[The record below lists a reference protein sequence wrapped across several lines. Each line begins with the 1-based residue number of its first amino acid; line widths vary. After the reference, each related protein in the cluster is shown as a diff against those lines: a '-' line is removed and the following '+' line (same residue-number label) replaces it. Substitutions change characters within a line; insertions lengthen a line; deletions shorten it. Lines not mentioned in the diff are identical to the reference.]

1 MNFII
6 LGDKFQKRR
15 KTKGCPG
22 LFRLD
27 KETII
32 EHQYKTITKN
42 FINPNIVYIYGF
54 DAKRLVSF
62 IDETDSL
69 SNKIALVHNSFHHV
83 YNYAYSLYL
92 AKDYLNKDTFIL
104 FGDSVID
111 KNFFKYIDTHK
122 GSQIVI
128 TNKKTGSL
136 GCVIQNRF
144 IQNIFYDL
152 DNHIE
157 EIYFLKKQDACILA
171 DILNDTVYHN
181 YFIFELI
188 NKLIDKNIKIEG
200 KILKN
205 IRSGVI

>member
-22 LFRLD
+22 LFRID

-32 EHQYKTITKN
+32 EHQYKNISKN
-42 FINPNIVYIYGF
+42 FINSHIIYIYGF

-62 IDETDSL
+62 VEETDCL
-69 SNKIALVHNSFHHV
+69 RNKITLINNSLHHTH
-83 YNYAYSLYL
+83 NYAYSLYL

-104 FGDSVID
+104 FGDSIID
-111 KNFFKYIDTHK
+111 KNFFNNIDIHK
-122 GSQIVI
+122 GSQVAI

-136 GCVIQNRF
+136 GCVIQNKLV
-144 IQNIFYDL
+144 QNIFYDL

-171 DILNDTVYHN
+171 DMLNDTLYHN

-200 KILKN
+200 KIIKN
-205 IRSGVI
+205 IKSGAI